1 MPTPRALSYRLN
13 GEIRYEGA
21 YRLGATDDRLVAV
34 RFLEE
39 TLTLL
44 RDAGVP
50 ARSID
55 VEIELAAA
63 PYTVLITALVARTQ
77 GETLGWTLVDD
88 EAV

>member
-1 MPTPRALSYRLN
+1 MSTPRALSYRLN

-34 RFLEE
+34 RFLGE
-39 TLTLL
+39 TLSLL

-50 ARSID
+50 ERAVD

-63 PYTVLITALVARTQ
+63 PYTVLITALVTRTQ

-88 EAV
+88 QAD